1 MSHRIFAIVYILC
14 FVNVF
19 SAAAQNE
26 RQHNTLSGT
35 VVDKKTNK
43 PLPQASVTIPDL
55 KIGVVADS
63 NGHYFFASVPNGSFL
78 IEAHSVGYAT
88 ETRSIHVSG
97 QAKQDFSL
105 SDETIE
111 ESPIVITGSSKAI
124 QIVRNP
130 VPIVAISREFLT
142 NNISTNIIDAISK
155 VPGVTAVTTG
165 PNISKPFIRGLG
177 YNRILTLYDG
187 VRQEGQQW
195 GDEHGIEVDQFSID
209 HIEVIKGPASLT
221 YGSDA
226 LAGVVNLLPTPP
238 APEGKMVGDIQTL
251 YGTNNGEYGGSVM
264 LGATK
269 NGFEWMGRASYK
281 RAKNYQDPIDGRVYN
296 TAFEEKDGSLTFGL
310 HRKWG
315 YSHLSFSLF
324 DDLQEI
330 PDGSRDST
338 TRQFTQQITDLDTYR
353 PIVSQ
358 QELNSYA
365 MTPLHQHVQHYRA
378 YMTNNFTLGEGRLSV
393 NLAAQRSVRREYD
406 LPQQPTTPGLFL
418 ELNTYSYDVKYFAPE
433 FDGWNL
439 TGGINGMYQ
448 VNTVTN
454 GTDFIIPDY
463 KQFDIGPFAMIKKTF
478 GKLDISGGLRYDS
491 RSFQNQQLY
500 TTTNP
505 LTTAQTPV
513 YGEDTLGA
521 DRVFSN
527 YSHTFTGVSGSI
539 GATYNFSPKFAIKAN
554 LARGYRAP
562 NISEIS
568 ANGVHPG
575 TNIYQIGNPDFKPE
589 FSLQEDLGFSYL
601 SKHLVVTLSIF
612 NNIISNYIYNQNVL
626 NSKGQDSV
634 IVAGNETFKFQQ
646 GKADLYGGELSIDIH
661 PLKWLHF
668 ENGAS
673 AVYALNLSVP
683 SSQRNDS
690 NRYLPQIP
698 PFRFFSDLRAEF
710 SAKEHHLVN
719 GFVKVGLDVD
729 ARQNRAYLE
738 DNTETPT
745 PCYSLFNA
753 GVGVGVT
760 NNKGKVLFNVS
771 VMGNNL
777 FNVAYQDALSRLK
790 YFEPYPTSPIPYHGI
805 YNMGRDIMFKLDFPL
820 DFDYK

>member
-1 MSHRIFAIVYILC
+1 MFTGAFH
-14 FVNVF
+14 
-19 SAAAQNE
+19 AAAQSDAFSS
-26 RQHNTLSGT
+26 RKHNTLSGT
-35 VVDKKTNK
+35 VIDKKTNK
-43 PLPQASVTIPDL
+43 PIPQASVTIPDL
-55 KIGVVADS
+55 KLGVVADS
-63 NGHYFFASVPNGSFL
+63 NGHYVFGSLPSGSFM
-78 IEAHSVGYAT
+78 IEAHSVGYTTSTKSMRLSGAT
-88 ETRSIHVSG
+88 
-97 QAKQDFSL
+97 QQDFVL

-130 VPIVAISREFLT
+130 VPIVAISHDYLT
-142 NNISTNIIDAISK
+142 QNINTNIIDAIAK

-195 GDEHGIEVDQFSID
+195 GDEHGIEVDQFGVD
-209 HIEVIKGPASLT
+209 RIEVIKGPASLT

-226 LAGVVNLLPTPP
+226 LAGVVNLIPTPP

-251 YGTNNGEYGGSVM
+251 YGSNNGEYGGSAM

-281 RAKNYQDPIDGRVYN
+281 RAKNYSDPVDGRVYN
-296 TAFEEKDGSLTFGL
+296 TAFEEKDGNLTFGL
-310 HRKWG
+310 HRKFG
-315 YSHLSFSLF
+315 YSHLSLSVF
-324 DDLQEI
+324 DDIQEI

-358 QELNSYA
+358 QELNTYA
-365 MTPLHQHVQHYRA
+365 ITPLHRA
-378 YMTNNFTLGEGRLSV
+378 YMTNNFTIGDGRLSV

-406 LPQQPTTPGLFL
+406 LPQQPDIPGLFL
-418 ELNTYSYDVKYFAPE
+418 QLNTYSYDIKYFAPE

-439 TGGINGMYQ
+439 TTGINGMYQ
-448 VNTVTN
+448 TNTVTN
-454 GTDFIIPDY
+454 GTDFIIPNY

-478 GKLDISGGLRYDS
+478 NKLDISGGIRYDS
-491 RSFQNQQLY
+491 RSFSNQGLY
-500 TTTNP
+500 SKTDP
-505 LTTAQTPV
+505 LTTIQTPV

-521 DRVFSN
+521 DHVFSE
-527 YSHTFTGVSGSI
+527 YSHTFSGVSGSI

-554 LARGYRAP
+554 VARGYRAP

-601 SKHLVVTLSIF
+601 SKHVVVTLSIF
-612 NNIISNYIYNQNVL
+612 NNVISNYIYNQNVL

-634 IVAGNETFKFQQ
+634 IVTGNETYKFQQ
-646 GKADLYGGELSIDIH
+646 GKADLYGGELSVDVH
-661 PLKWLHF
+661 PVKWLHF
-668 ENGAS
+668 ENGIS
-673 AVYALNLSVP
+673 MVNALNLSIP

-690 NRYLPQIP
+690 NKYLPQIP
-698 PFRFFSDLRAEF
+698 PLRGFSDLRFEF
-710 SAKEHHLVN
+710 ASKEHHLAN
-719 GFVKVGLDVD
+719 GFIKVGLDVD

-738 DNTETPT
+738 DGTETPT
-745 PCYSLFNA
+745 AGYSLFNA
-753 GVGVGVT
+753 GIGTGVT
-760 NNKGKVLFNVS
+760 NSKGKLLFNVS

-790 YFEPYPTSPIPYHGI
+790 YFEPYPTSPIPHHGI
-805 YNMGRDIMFKLDFPL
+805 YNMGRNIMFKLDFPL
-820 DFDYK
+820 DFDYR